1 MTAPTTAAGVTI
13 FQGIPVASEGVN
25 PNAFFALT
33 RRKREPEAARAF
45 AGIGLVDTVTIR
57 KSDILSQIRVRFTGT
72 VTVTPGTGTVATTAA
87 FPYGLLKNAKL
98 TANGQSNLIDCSGI
112 HLKFREFAADPDLT
126 DRGVSRSVG
135 GATVTQGTLSKN
147 SENWGLG
154 QSASAI
160 GAGTYALEIDY
171 LIPVAEDD
179 RDLSGAIF
187 CQTSSM
193 DITLQLQ
200 WANQADLF
208 TTTGN
213 GAVAVAGNIVV
224 ETEKFSIPVVNG
236 QMMVP
241 DLSLFHS
248 VVQTTYSSVSNG
260 ENQVRLI
267 GQGAGKQLL
276 RLWFRVLNGANPAP
290 LAMNATN
297 YGLQSWVYGTNE
309 RPETYQDGQSIRE
322 QNELVYGQDVAAVWG
337 IAAHEFA
344 LRNAF
349 RDTVDMG
356 QTSELRLSVAIQNA
370 VALASPLLE
379 YVQETVF
386 AAGA

>member
-1 MTAPTTAAGVTI
+1 MTAPTTAAGTTI

-25 PNAFFALT
+25 PQAFFALT
-33 RRKREPEAARAF
+33 RRKREPEAARGF
-45 AGIGLVDTVTIR
+45 AGIGLTDNVTIR
-57 KSDILSQIRVRFTGT
+57 KSDILSAIRVRFSGSI
-72 VTVTPGTGTVATTAA
+72 VVTPGTGTVATTAA
-87 FPYGLLKNAKL
+87 FPYGLLKRAQL
-98 TANGQSNLIDCSGI
+98 TANGQSNLIDANGI
-112 HLKFREFAADPDLT
+112 HLKAREFMADPDLT
-126 DRGVSRSVG
+126 DRGVSRTVG
-135 GATVTQGTLSKN
+135 GSTVTQGTLSKN

-154 QSASAI
+154 QSATAI
-160 GAGTYALEIDY
+160 GAGTYAVELDFV
-171 LIPVAEDD
+171 IPVAEDD

-193 DITLQLQ
+193 DINLQLQ
-200 WANQADLF
+200 WANLNDLF
-208 TTTGN
+208 VLTGN
-213 GAVAVAGNIVV
+213 ATAAVTGNIVV

-236 QMMVP
+236 IMVVP

-248 VVQTTYSSVSNG
+248 MVLTTYTSVANG

-276 RLWFRVLNGANPAP
+276 RLWFRVLNGANPVP
-290 LAMNATN
+290 LAVNAAN

-309 RPETYQDGQSIRE
+309 RPESYQDGQSIRE
-322 QNELVYGQDVAAVWG
+322 QNEFVYGQDIAAVWG
-337 IAAHEFA
+337 IASHEFA

-356 QTSELRLSVAIQNA
+356 QTSELRLSTAIQNA
-370 VALASPLLE
+370 VVLTSPVLE

-386 AAGA
+386 AAGV

>member
-1 MTAPTTAAGVTI
+1 MAENSVTT

-25 PNAFFALT
+25 PTAFFALT
-33 RRKREPEAARAF
+33 RRKREPEAARAY
-45 AGIGLVDTVTIR
+45 AGLGLVDNVTIR
-57 KSDILSQIRVRFTGT
+57 KSDILSGIRVRFTGSI
-72 VTVTPGTGTVATTAA
+72 VVTPGTGTVATTAA
-87 FPYGLLKNAKL
+87 FPYGLLKNVKL

-112 HLKFREFAADPDLT
+112 HLKFREFAANPELT
-126 DRGVSRSVG
+126 DRGVSRSVSG
-135 GATVTQGTLSKN
+135 TTVTQGTLSKN

-154 QSASAI
+154 QLATAI
-160 GAGTYALEIDY
+160 GAGTYPIEIDFVV
-171 LIPVAEDD
+171 PVAEDD
-179 RDLSGAIF
+179 RDLSGAVF

-200 WANQADLF
+200 WANLTDLF
-208 TTTGN
+208 ALTGN
-213 GAVAVAGNIVV
+213 GTAAITGNIVV

-236 QMMVP
+236 IMVVP

-248 VVQTTYSSVSNG
+248 IVQTNYTAVSTG

-267 GQGAGKQLL
+267 GQGSGKQLL
-276 RLWFRVLNGANPAP
+276 RLWFRTLNGAGQTA
-290 LAMNATN
+290 LAVNATN

-309 RPETYQDGQSIRE
+309 RPESYNDGQSLRE
-322 QNELVYGQDVAAVWG
+322 SNEFTYGQDVAAVWG
-337 IAAHEFA
+337 IACHEFA
-344 LRNAF
+344 SRNAF

-356 QTSELRLSVAIQNA
+356 QTSELRLSTYIQNG
-370 VALASPLLE
+370 VVLTTPVLE